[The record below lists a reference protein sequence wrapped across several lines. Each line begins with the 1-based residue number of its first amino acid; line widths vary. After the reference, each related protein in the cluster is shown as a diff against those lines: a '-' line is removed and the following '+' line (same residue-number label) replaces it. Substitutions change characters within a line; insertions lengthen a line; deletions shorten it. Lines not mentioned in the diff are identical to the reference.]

1 VKVVGAISDTHGML
15 RPSAIAALQGCDAI
29 VHAGD
34 IGRLEV
40 LCGLSALGPLTAV
53 RGNVDLEW
61 AQALAQ
67 TAEFELAGRRFF
79 VIHDLNLLA
88 INPHETG
95 IDVVISGHSHQ
106 PAIRRRADVLFV
118 NPGSGGRRRFRLP
131 IAVARIEVSD
141 NRISARH
148 IELTE

>member
-1 VKVVGAISDTHGML
+1 MKVVGVISDTHGML

-34 IGRLEV
+34 IGRREV

-61 AQALAQ
+61 AQALPQ
-67 TAEFELAGRRFF
+67 TAEFEVAGRRFL
-79 VIHDLNLLA
+79 VIHDLNQLA

-106 PAIRRRADVLFV
+106 PAIKRQGDVLFV
-118 NPGSGGRRRFRLP
+118 NPGSAGRRRFRLP
-131 IAVARIEVSD
+131 IAVARIEVAH
-141 NRISARH
+141 NQIEARL
-148 IELTE
+148 IELAE